1 MGKCKHILDT
11 ARAEVPKAAHAAAE
25 AAERPIRAA
34 INCPVLLEHLI
45 NNRCVVEVGKILVD
59 QDLTSM
65 ILVSD
70 FSVEEL
76 VHLKLTRHEA
86 ERLLAAAQEQQQ
98 QPPPPPPPTPPPMTD
113 ANFPRLPDAA
123 AAVPSKRK
131 SRGST
136 GSISSCAAAPARLH
150 PRLGDIAPG
159 KSPAALA
166 SRPNVGAAPPVVDA
180 APAALQTLAG
190 HNGAAPSPLSGR
202 SDPEFFA
209 MMRRMYLKP

>member
-34 INCPVLLEHLI
+34 INCPVLLD
-45 NNRCVVEVGKILVD
+45 VE
-59 QDLTSM
+59 
-65 ILVSD
+65 
-70 FSVEEL
+70 
-76 VHLKLTRHEA
+76 
-86 ERLLAAAQEQQQ
+86 
-98 QPPPPPPPTPPPMTD
+98 
-113 ANFPRLPDAA
+113 
-123 AAVPSKRK
+123 
-131 SRGST
+131 
-136 GSISSCAAAPARLH
+136 
-150 PRLGDIAPG
+150 
-159 KSPAALA
+159 
-166 SRPNVGAAPPVVDA
+166 AAPPVVDA